1 MVKKISEKELETE
14 VMSAPAAIVD
24 FSATWC
30 GPCKML
36 APVIDG
42 LAPEYAGKVAFYN
55 IDVDDDQELAIKLGI
70 ASVPTVLFLKNGKV
84 TGTSIGFK
92 PAPAMKAWIDSQL

>member
-1 MVKKISEKELETE
+1 MVKKISEKEFESE
-14 VMSAPAAIVD
+14 VMSAAAAIVD

-36 APVIDG
+36 APVVDG
-42 LAPEYAGKVAFYN
+42 LAEEYAGKVAFYN